1 MKAKIPGGSSKADKA
16 TAQQQAADSPYR
28 MLFEHA
34 PVGVL
39 IADAEGRYLDA
50 NPGLCRMLG
59 YRRDELVGLHASD
72 TVVQSG
78 FQQIDPALNKITF
91 QPDSIQEWQFRRKDG
106 SVFSAEVSA
115 AKLPDDNLLGI
126 VRDITALKSRE
137 REVAR
142 LTRLYAALSQINQAI
157 VMNRNRDELFDKICS
172 ALIEHGGFL
181 MAWIGWHNPETH
193 QIVPMAECGDDSGYI
208 RSIKVYGDERPEG
221 SGPTG
226 TSFRTGRPYICN
238 DMLNDPATLPW
249 RDEIVRRGFR
259 ASAVFPIRENNRVSG
274 TLTVYA
280 DHTDFF
286 QQEEIALLEEAA
298 GDVSF
303 ALDNLSRE
311 EQRRQAE
318 TKALN
323 EKLFSDTMIESMP
336 GIMYFFN
343 EQGQFLRWNKN
354 FETVSGYSTAEFA
367 RMHPLDFFSSEE
379 KPALE
384 LRIAEVFE
392 TGESSIEATLVAKDG
407 KTTPYFFTGRRVEF
421 NGMPCLIGMGIDISE
436 RKSIEDQIN
445 FKNTILK
452 TQQETSLD
460 AILVVG
466 SDDHILSFNQN
477 FVDLWGIP
485 AKIAM
490 EGLDAPLLKY
500 VTDKIV
506 NHEAFVARVKY
517 LYQHRDEKSR
527 DEIFLKD
534 GRVIDRFSAPI
545 TDANGKYYGRVWYFR
560 DITESRQALLELQS
574 SELWF
579 RSIFENVNTA
589 IASTDSVGRVVRF
602 NEAFSTMMGY
612 DADALKTMNFAD
624 FTHPEDLKIE
634 SVYFDEILAGK
645 RNHYRITKRY
655 IANHGRII
663 WVDLSA
669 AVIRDAEG
677 KVKNFV
683 AVIQD
688 ITDRKEAEARII
700 YLNRVY
706 AVLSGI
712 NTLIVRVRDHDE
724 LFNEACRIAVDAGG
738 FRMAML
744 CTTDTGTMK
753 MVPCAQ
759 AGKSEELIA
768 AVKVLL
774 SSEHA
779 AHSMV
784 ARAISEKRAIVSN
797 DSQNDPQ
804 VLLGDKYAESG
815 VRSMAVF
822 PLIVSGVAS
831 GVLALYAGEIDFF
844 HQEEINLLNE
854 LTEDIAFAIDHIE
867 KQEKLNFLAYYD
879 ELTGLA
885 NRSLFLERV
894 AQYLR
899 SANSGGHKLALLII
913 DLERFKNINDSL
925 GRPVGDTLL
934 KHVAQWLVQHLGG
947 ENLVAR
953 LEADHFA
960 VVMPEIREEG
970 DLSGLFDQTSEAF
983 LGHTFRLNDT
993 HELRIAAKA
1002 GIAIYPDDGTDVDV
1016 LYRNAEAALK
1026 MAKKSGSRYL
1036 FHTQK
1041 MTETVADKLILE
1053 NQLRQAI
1060 DKHEFVLHYQPKVN
1074 LLSGQVTGAEAL
1086 IRWNKPNSGLVP
1098 PGKFIPIL
1106 EETGLIYEVGR
1117 WALRQAIADF
1127 LRWRNSGFAAVPIAV
1142 NVSPLQLRNPGF
1154 VSEIESKIAVD
1165 SHAAAGIELEIT
1177 ESMIMENFEQNTA
1190 NLQAIRNKGVRIAI
1204 DDFGTGFSS
1213 LGYLSKLPVDTM
1225 KIDRSFVIEMTADP
1239 RGQALVSTIISLAH
1253 ALNLKVVAEGVET
1266 EEQASLLRLLNCDEM
1281 QGYLFSKPLPVGIF
1295 EAKYLDRSE
1304 RS

>member
-1 MKAKIPGGSSKADKA
+1 MKAKIPGGSSKADTA
-16 TAQQQAADSPYR
+16 AAQQHAADAPYR

-34 PVGVL
+34 PAGIL
-39 IADAEGRYLDA
+39 IAEAAGRYLDA

-59 YRRDELVGLHASD
+59 YRRDELVGLRPSD
-72 TVVQSG
+72 IVVQSG
-78 FQQIDPALNKITF
+78 IQHMDPDLDRITF
-91 QPDSIQEWQFRRKDG
+91 QSEFIQEWQFRRKDG

-115 AKLPDDNLLGI
+115 TKMPDGNLLGI
-126 VRDITALKSRE
+126 IRDITALKTRE

-142 LTRLYAALSQINQAI
+142 LSRLYAALSQINQAI
-157 VMNRNRDELFDKICS
+157 VMNRNRDELFEKICS

-181 MAWIGWHNPETH
+181 MAWIGWHNPESH
-193 QIVPMAECGDDSGYI
+193 QIDPIAVCGDDSGYI
-208 RSIKVYGDERPEG
+208 ASIKVYGDDRPEG
-221 SGPTG
+221 RGPTG
-226 TSFRTGRPYICN
+226 TSFRSGRPYICN

-259 ASAVFPIRENNRVSG
+259 ASAVFPISQNNRVCG

-280 DHTDFF
+280 DHPDFF

-298 GDVSF
+298 SDVSF
-303 ALDNLSRE
+303 ALDNLARE

-318 TKALN
+318 IEAQN

-343 EQGQFLRWNKN
+343 ERGQYLRWNRN
-354 FETVSGYSTAEFA
+354 FETVSGYSATEIA
-367 RMHPLDFFSSEE
+367 RMHPLDFFSNEE
-379 KPALE
+379 KHALE
-384 LRIAEVFE
+384 QRIAEVFE
-392 TGESSIEATLVAKDG
+392 AGESSIEASLVAKDG
-407 KTTPYFFTGRRVEF
+407 KATPYFFTGRRVEF
-421 NGMPCLIGMGIDISE
+421 SGMTCLIGMGIDISE

-460 AILVVG
+460 AILVIG
-466 SDDHILSFNQN
+466 SDDHILSFNQK
-477 FVDLWGIP
+477 FVELWGIP
-485 AKIAM
+485 EKIAM

-506 NHEAFVARVKY
+506 NHEAFVARVIY

-527 DEIFLKD
+527 DEINLKD
-534 GRVIDRFSAPI
+534 GRLIDRFSAPI

>member
-1 MKAKIPGGSSKADKA
+1 MKAKIPGGSSKADTA
-16 TAQQQAADSPYR
+16 AAQQHAADAPYR

-34 PVGVL
+34 PAGIL
-39 IADAEGRYLDA
+39 IAEAAGRYLDA

-59 YRRDELVGLHASD
+59 YRRDELVGLRPSD
-72 TVVQSG
+72 IVVQSG
-78 FQQIDPALNKITF
+78 IQHMDPDLDRITF
-91 QPDSIQEWQFRRKDG
+91 QSEFIQEWQFRRKDG

-115 AKLPDDNLLGI
+115 TKMPDGNLLGI
-126 VRDITALKSRE
+126 IRDITALKTRE

-142 LTRLYAALSQINQAI
+142 LSRLYAALSQINQAI
-157 VMNRNRDELFDKICS
+157 VMNRNRDELFEKICS

-181 MAWIGWHNPETH
+181 MAWIGWHNPESH
-193 QIVPMAECGDDSGYI
+193 QIDPIAVCGDDSGYI
-208 RSIKVYGDERPEG
+208 VSIKVYGDDRPEG
-221 SGPTG
+221 RGPTG
-226 TSFRTGRPYICN
+226 TSFRSGRPYICN

-259 ASAVFPIRENNRVSG
+259 ASAVFPISQNNRVCG

-280 DHTDFF
+280 DHPDFF

-298 GDVSF
+298 SDVSF
-303 ALDNLSRE
+303 ALDNLARE

-318 TKALN
+318 IEAQN

-343 EQGQFLRWNKN
+343 ERGQYLRWNRN
-354 FETVSGYSTAEFA
+354 FETVSGYSATEIA
-367 RMHPLDFFSSEE
+367 RMHPLDFFSNEE
-379 KPALE
+379 KHALE
-384 LRIAEVFE
+384 QRIAEVFE
-392 TGESSIEATLVAKDG
+392 AGESSIEASLVAKDG
-407 KTTPYFFTGRRVEF
+407 KATPYFFTGRRVEF
-421 NGMPCLIGMGIDISE
+421 SGMTCLIGMGIDISE

-460 AILVVG
+460 AILVIG
-466 SDDHILSFNQN
+466 SDDHILSFNQK
-477 FVDLWGIP
+477 FVELWGIP
-485 AKIAM
+485 EKIAM

-506 NHEAFVARVKY
+506 NHEAFVARVIY

-527 DEIFLKD
+527 DEINLKD
-534 GRVIDRFSAPI
+534 GRLIDRFSAPI

-574 SELWF
+574 SESWF

-589 IASTDSVGRVVRF
+589 IASTDSVGQVVRF

-612 DADALKTMNFAD
+612 DADALKSKNFAD
-624 FTHPEDLKIE
+624 FTHPDDLILE
-634 SVYFDEILAGK
+634 RVYFDEILAGK

-688 ITDRKEAEARII
+688 ITERKEAEARII

-712 NTLIVRVRDHDE
+712 NTLIVRVRDHNE

-753 MVPCAQ
+753 MVPCAH

-768 AVKVLL
+768 AVKGLL
-774 SSEHA
+774 SSDHA
-779 AHSMV
+779 ANSMV
-784 ARAISEKRAIVSN
+784 ARTISEKRAIVSN

-804 VLLGDKYAESG
+804 VLLGDEYAESG

-899 SANSGGHKLALLII
+899 SANSGGHKLALLMI

-934 KHVAQWLVQHLGG
+934 KQVAQWLAQHLGG

-960 VVMPEIREEG
+960 VVMPEIRNEA
-970 DLSGLFDQTSEAF
+970 DLSRLFDQTSEAF
-983 LGHTFRLNDT
+983 LGHTFRLNDI
-993 HELRIAAKA
+993 HELRVAVKA
-1002 GIAIYPDDGTDVDV
+1002 GIAIYPDDGSDVDV

-1041 MTETVADKLILE
+1041 MTEAVAEKLVLE

-1086 IRWNKPNSGLVP
+1086 IRWNKPHSGLVP

-1117 WALRQAIADF
+1117 WALSQAIEDF

-1154 VSEIESKIAVD
+1154 VAEIESKIAID
-1165 SHAAAGIELEIT
+1165 PHAAAGIELEIT
-1177 ESMIMENFEQNTA
+1177 ESMIMENFELNTA

-1239 RGQALVSTIISLAH
+1239 RGQALVSTIITLAH
-1253 ALNLKVVAEGVET
+1253 ALKLKVVAEGVET
-1266 EEQASLLRLLNCDEM
+1266 EEQASLLRLLSCDEM
-1281 QGYLFSKPLPVGIF
+1281 QGYLFSKPLPADIF
-1295 EAKYLDRSE
+1295 EAKYLNRTAPV
-1304 RS
+1304 